1 MQQGRSL
8 RFSKHSTYLQT
19 LAPDP
24 QSNKSFLESFLRND
38 LDRFPYGTSFLQTIN
53 VNETDRDETGVVART
68 LPVLLGRP
76 FPDRLDGV
84 DAAQIK

>member
-1 MQQGRSL
+1 LTLCGHFPSHIIEGLL
-8 RFSKHSTYLQT
+8 RRLISDAGMAT
-19 LAPDP
+19 LAVI
-24 QSNKSFLESFLRND
+24 ED
-38 LDRFPYGTSFLQTIN
+38 LDVF
-53 VNETDRDETGVVART
+53 GVVART

>member
-1 MQQGRSL
+1 MA
-8 RFSKHSTYLQT
+8 T
-19 LAPDP
+19 LAVI
-24 QSNKSFLESFLRND
+24 ED
-38 LDRFPYGTSFLQTIN
+38 LDVF
-53 VNETDRDETGVVART
+53 GVVART

>member
-1 MQQGRSL
+1 M
-8 RFSKHSTYLQT
+8 
-19 LAPDP
+19 
-24 QSNKSFLESFLRND
+24 
-38 LDRFPYGTSFLQTIN
+38 
-53 VNETDRDETGVVART
+53 GVVART